1 MTLSLEALK
10 LPVQCIIQMQS
21 IWILHADM
29 TNLVQLR
36 HLIALADMGSFT
48 HAARAMNRSQPAF
61 SRSIAELERDLGV
74 ALIDRS
80 NHGNELTFIGRAVL
94 ERARQVV
101 FEANELSQCVTDH
114 VQGRAGHFR
123 LGLGSTPSV
132 LLMQPLLTYAATS
145 QPPPRITLLRGSPE
159 ELTEALRQRRLDVLV
174 MEMRSVPP
182 KSDLSLEPIAA
193 LRLGILARP
202 QHPLLQRQQPLT
214 LRDLEKYPLSCTP
227 FSDELARLWVQIM
240 GDEVHPNDLVTL
252 VCDDIASMLHAS
264 SQSDALFL
272 GVLATARDQ
281 LDAGKLVQLPFDL
294 KGMKS
299 QFGLLRLARHTQP
312 PAFLPLKKL
321 IVERFRDM

>member
-1 MTLSLEALK
+1 
-10 LPVQCIIQMQS
+10 
-21 IWILHADM
+21 M

-48 HAARAMNRSQPAF
+48 QAARAVNRSQPAF

-101 FEANELSQCVTDH
+101 FEADSLSQCVTDH

-145 QPPPRITLLRGSPE
+145 HPPPRITLLRGSHD
-159 ELTEALRQRRLDVLV
+159 ELTESLRQRRLDALV

-182 KSDLSLEPIAA
+182 KSDLSIELIAA
-193 LRLGILARP
+193 LQIGFLARP
-202 QHPLLQRQQPLT
+202 QHPLLQRPQPLT
-214 LRDLEKYPLSCTP
+214 MRDLEKFPVSCTP
-227 FSDELARLWVQIM
+227 SSDELVRLWVQVM
-240 GDEVHPNDLVTL
+240 GDEVHPTDLITL
-252 VCDDIASMLHAS
+252 VCDDIAGMLQTS
-264 SQSDALFL
+264 CQSDALFL
-272 GVLATARDQ
+272 GVLSTAREY

-299 QFGLLRLARHTQP
+299 QFGLIRLTGNTQP
-312 PAFLPLKKL
+312 PAFLPLKQL
-321 IVERFRDM
+321 ILECFQEM